1 MQNNILNN
9 QYNQIFLFM
18 KRKIHFLVVVILF
31 LPLVVFNAQS
41 QSYDLK
47 KFPEGSQPKEVGI
60 KLVERYLQTPHS
72 HWGDIN
78 SKHKVTFVTYP
89 DVCAW
94 LGSLWFT
101 TATKNDNLYN
111 QLIDR
116 FEPLFTT
123 QKNMLPEFR
132 PKPHNVV
139 DWYVFG
145 AVPLEIYKRKKDS
158 KYLDLG
164 LQYADKQ
171 WILPDDPRGD
181 EKRWHDL
188 GYSWQTRLWIDDMFM
203 ITAVQAQAY
212 LVTGDKK
219 YMDRAVDEM
228 VLYLDSIQRPNGLFY
243 HAPDAPFFWG
253 RGNGWMA
260 VGMAEMLRMMPK
272 NNPNRGRIEEA
283 YKKMMQTLLRYQS
296 YDGMWHQLID
306 DPNSWKETSSTAMFT
321 YAMVTGVKNGWLD
334 KKVYGEAARKAWL
347 ASLTYLD
354 ENYNLRNVC
363 EGTGTKNDYQ
373 HYLNR
378 RKLLGDL
385 HGQAALIWCAY
396 ALSSGK

>member
-1 MQNNILNN
+1 
-9 QYNQIFLFM
+9 M
-18 KRKIHFLVVVILF
+18 KRKIHFFVVLILF
-31 LPLVVFNAQS
+31 LSSAVFSLHS

-47 KFPEGSQPKEVGI
+47 KFPEGSKPEEIGV

-72 HWGDIN
+72 DWGRIN

-101 TATKNDNLYN
+101 TATKNDYLYG
-111 QLIDR
+111 QLVER

-145 AVPLEIYKRKKDS
+145 AVPLEIYKRKKDT
-158 KYLDLG
+158 KYLELG

-171 WILPDDPRGD
+171 WILPDNPRGD
-181 EKRWHDL
+181 EQKWHDK

-212 LVTGDKK
+212 LVTGEKK
-219 YMDRAVDEM
+219 YMDRAVNEM
-228 VLYLDSIQRPNGLFY
+228 VLYLDNIQRPNGLFY

-272 NNPNRGRIEEA
+272 DNPNRGRIEDA

-296 YDGMWHQLID
+296 YDGMWYQLID
-306 DPNSWKETSSTAMFT
+306 DPNSWKETSGTAMFT
-321 YAMVTGVKNGWLD
+321 YAMITGVKNGWLD
-334 KKVYGEAARKAWL
+334 KKVYGAAARKAWL
-347 ASLTYLD
+347 SLLTYLD
-354 ENYNLRNVC
+354 EDYNIRNVC

-378 RKLLGDL
+378 QRLLGDL